1 MQYFFS
7 KKRILTALKLHF
19 ISTMK
24 TLNSIPATG
33 IKGLKENWRNDL
45 SAAISVSL
53 VALPLALGIAVASE
67 VSPMAGVLSAIIG
80 GVVTTFF
87 RGGHLAINGPAAG
100 LIAVILGGL
109 VALDGNINYVLA
121 AIVVSGGIQT
131 ILGFLKMGRFA
142 KLLPSSVLHG
152 ILAAIGVIIFTK
164 QIHYALG
171 TTSDSKS
178 IIGTLIDAFYKIPE
192 INPFVFVIA
201 LVGILTLVFYKK
213 INTKFI
219 RAIPAPM
226 WVLILSI
233 PFVFIF
239 DFFNGHSISFLG
251 KSYGV
256 GPELLI
262 DIPENPLDS
271 IMHPDFGMIGTTA
284 FWLTV
289 LSITMIASVETLAS
303 ARAVD
308 KLDPYKRTTNL
319 NKDLIGVG
327 LSTMVSGALGGLPI
341 ITVIVRSTVNVNSNA
356 KTKWSNFY
364 HGIFLILFVL
374 ILAPILRSVPLAAL
388 AAILV
393 HTGFKLASPKVF
405 KHAYDQGVEQLLFL
419 TATLIITLFTDLLY
433 GIVGGI
439 LVTLFLHMLL
449 AKVGF
454 LRFFKMIYRSGSKV
468 YRLENGTYDVKL
480 KGISNF
486 LYALQ
491 LDTLLEEIPAGSTVR
506 IDMSKTRLVD
516 LSIMENLI
524 DFKRI
529 QDDQGGDV
537 KLIGLE
543 NHVSSTSH
551 NRALKIVT
559 GRIKKRITKRQIRL
573 QKMAIANSWS
583 FEREVDWNTSYL
595 RNFHF
600 FDSRPIEM
608 KKNSLQGLDVKNDAH
623 WEIADIIFDEGA
635 LLALEVYQTTVQVI
649 KLPTAIPPFIIDKE
663 GLFDKVFD
671 RVKVF
676 SGAKGDINFK
686 KYTDFSNKF
695 QLSGENEAEIR
706 TFFTN
711 DLLRFL
717 EENEIHHIESNGE
730 ALMIFK
736 YIHVARTDEVK
747 NMLVFATN
755 LLSHMNLK

>member
-1 MQYFFS
+1 
-7 KKRILTALKLHF
+7 
-19 ISTMK
+19 MK
-24 TLNSIPATG
+24 TLNSIPASG

-80 GVVTTFF
+80 GIVTTFF

-171 TTSDSKS
+171 TTSDAKS
-178 IIGTLIDAFYKIPE
+178 IVGTLIDAFYKIPE
-192 INPFVFVIA
+192 INPFVFLIA
-201 LVGILTLVFYKK
+201 LVGILVLVFYKK

-219 RAIPAPM
+219 RMIPAPM

-233 PFVFIF
+233 PLVFAF
-239 DFFNGHSISFLG
+239 DFFNEHSLSFFG
-251 KSYGV
+251 KNYGV

-262 DIPENPLDS
+262 EIPDNPLDS

-374 ILAPILRSVPLAAL
+374 ILAPVLRSVPLAAL

-419 TATLIITLFTDLLY
+419 SSTLIITLFTDLLY
-433 GIVGGI
+433 GIMGGI
-439 LVTLFLHMLL
+439 LITLFLHMLL

-454 LRFFKMIYRSGSKV
+454 LRFFKMIYKSGSKV
-468 YRLENGTYDVKL
+468 YRLENGSYDVKL

-491 LDTLLEEIPAGSTVR
+491 LDKLLEEIPEGSTVR

-537 KLIGLE
+537 KLIGLDD
-543 NHVSSTSH
+543 HVSSTSH

-559 GRIKKRITKRQIRL
+559 GRIKKRITQRQIRL

-608 KKNSLQGLDVKNDAH
+608 KMNSLQGLDVKNKAH
-623 WEIADIIFDEGA
+623 WEIADIVFDEGA
-635 LLALEVYQTTVQVI
+635 LLALEVYQTTVQI
-649 KLPTAIPPFIIDKE
+649 IRLPSSIPKFIIDKE

-676 SGAKGDINFK
+676 AGAKGDINFK
-686 KYTDFSNKF
+686 RYAGFSSKF
-695 QLSGENEAEIR
+695 QLSGENETEIR
-706 TFFTN
+706 TFFTD
-711 DLLRFL
+711 DLIRFL

>member
-1 MQYFFS
+1 M
-7 KKRILTALKLHF
+7 
-19 ISTMK
+19 STNNP
-24 TLNSIPATG
+24 TPSNGING
-33 IKGLKENWRNDL
+33 IKKHWRSDL
-45 SAAISVSL
+45 SAALSVSL
-53 VALPLALGIAVASE
+53 VALPLALGIAVASG

-80 GVVTTFF
+80 GIVTTFF

-109 VALDGNINYVLA
+109 VVLDGNINYVLA
-121 AIVVSGGIQT
+121 AIVVSGAIQVL
-131 ILGFLKMGRFA
+131 LGFLKMGRFA

-152 ILAAIGVIIFTK
+152 ILAAIGVIIFAK
-164 QIHYALG
+164 QAHYALG
-171 TTSDSKS
+171 TTSNADTT
-178 IIGTLIDAFYKIPE
+178 IGTLLDIFRKLPE
-192 INPFVFVIA
+192 VNPFVFLVA
-201 LVGILTLVFYKK
+201 LIGILVLVFYKK
-213 INTKFI
+213 IKYKFI
-219 RAIPAPM
+219 RIIPAPM
-226 WVLILSI
+226 WVLLLALPI
-233 PFVFIF
+233 VFGF
-239 DFFNGHSISFLG
+239 DFFTEHSISLFG

-256 GPELLI
+256 GPALLI
-262 DIPENPLDS
+262 DIPDNPLDS

-308 KLDPYKRTTNL
+308 KLDPYRRTTNL
-319 NKDLIGVG
+319 NKDLVGVG

-374 ILAPILRSVPLAAL
+374 ILAPVLRSVPLAAL

-419 TATLIITLFTDLLY
+419 SSTLIITLFTDLLY

-439 LVTLFLHMLL
+439 LVTLILHMLL

-468 YRLENGTYDVKL
+468 YKLENGTYDVKL
-480 KGISNF
+480 KGVNNF
-486 LYALQ
+486 LYALK
-491 LDTLLEEIPAGSTVR
+491 LDKLLEEIPTGSTVR
-506 IDMSKTRLVD
+506 IDMSQTRLVD

-529 QDDQGGDV
+529 QDNDGGNV
-537 KLIGLE
+537 KLLGLD
-543 NHVSSTSH
+543 NHVASTSH

-559 GRIKKRITKRQIRL
+559 GRVKKRITQRQIRL
-573 QKMAIANSWS
+573 QKMAISNGWS
-583 FEREVDWNTSYL
+583 FDREVDWNTSYL
-595 RNFHF
+595 RNFRF

-608 KKNSLQGLDVKNDAH
+608 KSNSLQGLDVESNAQ
-623 WEIADIIFDEGA
+623 WEISDIVFDEGA
-635 LLALEVYQTTVQVI
+635 LLALEVYQTTVQVVR
-649 KLPTAIPPFIIDKE
+649 LPSPIPRFIIDKE
-663 GLFDKVFD
+663 GLFDKIFD

-676 SGAKGDINFK
+676 SGGKGDINFK
-686 KYTDFSNKF
+686 KYSGFSAKF
-695 QLSGENEAEIR
+695 QLSGEDESAIR
-706 TFFTN
+706 NFFTE
-711 DLLRFL
+711 DLIDFL
-717 EENEIHHIESNGE
+717 EKNEIHHIESNGE

-736 YIHVARTDEVK
+736 YLHIARTDEVK
-747 NMLVFATN
+747 NMLLFATN
-755 LLSHMNLK
+755 LLKHMGLNDASA

>member
-1 MQYFFS
+1 MN
-7 KKRILTALKLHF
+7 TH
-19 ISTMK
+19 
-24 TLNSIPATG
+24 NSIPATG
-33 IKGLKENWRNDL
+33 FKGLKENWRNDL

-171 TTSDSKS
+171 TTSDAKS
-178 IIGTLIDAFYKIPE
+178 IVGTLIDAFYKIPE
-192 INPFVFVIA
+192 INPFVFLIA
-201 LVGILTLVFYKK
+201 LSGILMLVFYKK

-219 RAIPAPM
+219 RMIPAPM

-233 PFVFIF
+233 PLVFAF
-239 DFFNGHSISFLG
+239 DFFNEHSLSFFG

-262 DIPENPLDS
+262 EIPDNPLDS

-374 ILAPILRSVPLAAL
+374 ILAPVLRSVPLAAL

-405 KHAYDQGVEQLLFL
+405 KHAYGQGVEQLLFL
-419 TATLIITLFTDLLY
+419 SSTLIITLFTDLLY
-433 GIVGGI
+433 GIMGGI
-439 LVTLFLHMLL
+439 LITLFLHMLL

-454 LRFFKMIYRSGSKV
+454 LRFFKMIYKSGSKV
-468 YRLENGTYDVKL
+468 YRLENGSYDVKL

-491 LDTLLEEIPAGSTVR
+491 LDKLLEEIPEGSTVR

-537 KLIGLE
+537 KLIGLDD
-543 NHVSSTSH
+543 HVSSTSH

-559 GRIKKRITKRQIRL
+559 GRIKKRITQRQIRL

-608 KKNSLQGLDVKNDAH
+608 KMNSLQGLDVKNKAH
-623 WEIADIIFDEGA
+623 WEIADIVFDEGA
-635 LLALEVYQTTVQVI
+635 LLALEVYQTTVQI
-649 KLPTAIPPFIIDKE
+649 IRLPSPIPKFIIDKE

-676 SGAKGDINFK
+676 AGAKGDINFK
-686 KYTDFSNKF
+686 RYADFSSKF
-695 QLSGENEAEIR
+695 QLSGENETEIR
-706 TFFTN
+706 TFFTD
-711 DLLRFL
+711 DLIRFL

>member
-1 MQYFFS
+1 
-7 KKRILTALKLHF
+7 
-19 ISTMK
+19 MK
-24 TLNSIPATG
+24 MNNSIPATG
-33 IKGLKENWRNDL
+33 LKGLKENWRNDL
-45 SAAISVSL
+45 SAALSVSL

-131 ILGFLKMGRFA
+131 LLGFLKMGRFA

-171 TTSDSKS
+171 TTSDATTTV
-178 IIGTLIDAFYKIPE
+178 GTLIDVFYKIPE

-201 LVGILTLVFYKK
+201 LIGVLVLVLYKK
-213 INTKFI
+213 INHKFI
-219 RAIPAPM
+219 RVIPAPM
-226 WVLILSI
+226 WVLLLSL
-233 PFVFIF
+233 PFVFAF
-239 DFFNGHSISFLG
+239 DFFTEHSISFFG
-251 KSYGV
+251 TTYGV

-262 DIPENPLDS
+262 SIPDNPLDS

-374 ILAPILRSVPLAAL
+374 LLAPVLRSIPLAAL

-419 TATLIITLFTDLLY
+419 SATLIITLFTDLLY

-439 LVTLFLHMLL
+439 AVTLFLHMLL

-454 LRFFKMIYRSGSKV
+454 LRFFKMIYKSGSKT

-491 LDTLLEEIPAGSTVR
+491 LDKLLEEIPLGSTVR
-506 IDMSKTRLVD
+506 IDMSQTRLVD
-516 LSIMENLI
+516 LSILENLI
-524 DFKRI
+524 EFKRMH
-529 QDDQGGDV
+529 DNHGGNV
-537 KLIGLE
+537 KLIGLD
-543 NHVSSTSH
+543 NHVASTSH
-551 NRALKIVT
+551 NRSLKIVT

-573 QKMAIANSWS
+573 QKIAISNGWS

-608 KKNSLQGLDVKNDAH
+608 KTNSLQGLDVKNNSH
-623 WEIADIIFDEGA
+623 WEIADIVFDEGA
-635 LLALEVYQTTVQVI
+635 LEALEVYQTTVQVI
-649 KLPTAIPPFIIDKE
+649 KLPTTIPKFVIDKE

-671 RVKVF
+671 RVKGLAGT
-676 SGAKGDINFK
+676 SKDIDFK
-686 KYTDFSNKF
+686 RYQGFSNKF
-695 QLSGENEAEIR
+695 QLSGEDETAIR
-706 TFFTN
+706 SFFTE
-711 DLLRFL
+711 DLIHFL

-736 YIHVARTDEVK
+736 YLHIARTDEVQ
-747 NMLVFATN
+747 NMLSFATN

>member
-1 MQYFFS
+1 MNTNNPNPS
-7 KKRILTALKLHF
+7 K
-19 ISTMK
+19 
-24 TLNSIPATG
+24 G
-33 IKGLKENWRNDL
+33 IKGLRENWRNDL
-45 SAAISVSL
+45 SAALSVSL

-109 VALDGNINYVLA
+109 VVLDGNINYVLA

-152 ILAAIGVIIFTK
+152 ILAAIGVIIFAK
-164 QIHYALG
+164 QAHFALG
-171 TTSDSKS
+171 TTSDADTT
-178 IIGTLIDAFYKIPE
+178 IGTLLDIFYKLPE
-192 INPFVFVIA
+192 ANPFVFLVA
-201 LVGILTLVFYKK
+201 LVGILVLIFYKK
-213 INTKFI
+213 IKYKFI
-219 RAIPAPM
+219 RIIPAPM
-226 WVLILSI
+226 WVLLLSL
-233 PFVFIF
+233 PLVFGF
-239 DFFNGHSISFLG
+239 DFFNEHSISFLG
-251 KSYGV
+251 NTYNV
-256 GPELLI
+256 GPKLLI
-262 DIPENPLDS
+262 DIPDNPLDS
-271 IMHPDFGMIGTTA
+271 IMHPDFGMIGTMA

-289 LSITMIASVETLAS
+289 LSITTIASVETLAS
-303 ARAVD
+303 ARAID
-308 KLDPYKRTTNL
+308 KLDPYRRTTNL
-319 NKDLIGVG
+319 NKDLVGVG

-374 ILAPILRSVPLAAL
+374 ILAPVLRSVPLAAL

-419 TATLIITLFTDLLY
+419 SSTLIITLFTNLLY

-439 LVTLFLHMLL
+439 LVTLVLHMLL

-454 LRFFKMIYRSGSKV
+454 VRFFKMIYKSGSKV
-468 YRLENGTYDVKL
+468 YRLENGTYDIKL
-480 KGISNF
+480 KGITNF
-486 LYALQ
+486 LYALK
-491 LDTLLEEIPAGSTVR
+491 LDKLLKEIPSESTVR
-506 IDMSKTRLVD
+506 IDLHQTRLVD
-516 LSIMENLI
+516 LSIMENI
-524 DFKRI
+524 IEFKRI
-529 QDDQGGDV
+529 HDNNGGEV
-537 KLIGLE
+537 KIVGLD
-543 NHVSSTSH
+543 NHVASTSH

-559 GRIKKRITKRQIRL
+559 GRVKKRITQRQIRL
-573 QKMAIANSWS
+573 QKMAIANGWS
-583 FEREVDWNTSYL
+583 FDREVDWNTSYL

-608 KKNSLQGLDVKNDAH
+608 KSNSLQGLDKENNAQ
-623 WEIADIIFDEGA
+623 WEIADIVFDEGA
-635 LLALEVYQTTVQVI
+635 MLALEVYQTTVQVVR
-649 KLPTAIPPFIIDKE
+649 LPSRIPRFIIDKE
-663 GLFDKVFD
+663 GLFDKIFD

-676 SGAKGDINFK
+676 SGSKGDIDFV

-695 QLSGENEAEIR
+695 QLSGEDEDAIKD
-706 TFFTN
+706 FFTD
-711 DLLRFL
+711 DLIRFL
-717 EENEIHHIESNGE
+717 EKNEIHHIESNGE

-736 YIHVARTDEVK
+736 YLHIARTDEVH
-747 NMLVFATN
+747 NMLVFAHN
-755 LLSHMNLK
+755 LLRHMSLKPTTKIA

>member
-1 MQYFFS
+1 MN
-7 KKRILTALKLHF
+7 T
-19 ISTMK
+19 
-24 TLNSIPATG
+24 NNIPSVG
-33 IKGLKENWRNDL
+33 FKGLKENWRNDL
-45 SAAISVSL
+45 SAAVSVSL

-121 AIVVSGGIQT
+121 AIVVAGGIQT

-152 ILAAIGVIIFTK
+152 ILAAIGVIIFAK
-164 QIHYALG
+164 QAHFALG
-171 TTSDSKS
+171 TTSDADTT
-178 IIGTLIDAFYKIPE
+178 IGTLLDIFYKLPE
-192 INPFVFVIA
+192 ANPFVVLVA
-201 LVGILTLVFYKK
+201 LVGILVLIFYKK
-213 INTKFI
+213 IKNKFI
-219 RAIPAPM
+219 RIIPAPM
-226 WVLILSI
+226 WVLLLAL
-233 PFVFIF
+233 PLVFGF
-239 DFFNGHSISFLG
+239 DFFNEHSISFFG
-251 KSYGV
+251 TAYDV
-256 GPELLI
+256 GPKLLI
-262 DIPENPLDS
+262 DIPQNPLDS
-271 IMHPDFGMIGTTA
+271 IMHPDFGMIDTFA

-289 LSITMIASVETLAS
+289 LSITTIASVETLAS

-319 NKDLIGVG
+319 NKDLVGVG
-327 LSTMVSGALGGLPI
+327 ISTMVSGALGGLPI

-356 KTKWSNFY
+356 KTKWSNLY

-419 TATLIITLFTDLLY
+419 SSTLIITLFTDLLY

-439 LVTLFLHMLL
+439 LVTLILHILL

-454 LRFFKMIYRSGSKV
+454 LQFFKMIYKSGSKV
-468 YRLENGTYDVKL
+468 YHLENGIYDVKL
-480 KGISNF
+480 KGVTNF
-486 LYALQ
+486 LYALK
-491 LDTLLEEIPAGSTVR
+491 LDKLLNDIPAGSTVHV
-506 IDMSKTRLVD
+506 DMSQTRLVD

-524 DFKRI
+524 EFKRI
-529 QDDQGGDV
+529 HENEGGEV
-537 KLIGLE
+537 KLIGLD
-543 NHVSSTSH
+543 NHVASTSH

-573 QKMAIANSWS
+573 QKLAIANGWS

-595 RNFHF
+595 RNFRF

-608 KKNSLQGLDVKNDAH
+608 KNNSLKGLDVENKAH
-623 WEIADIIFDEGA
+623 WEIADIVFDEGA
-635 LLALEVYQTTVQVI
+635 LLALEVYQTTVQI
-649 KLPTAIPPFIIDKE
+649 IRLPSPIPRFIIDKE
-663 GLFDKVFD
+663 GLFDKIFN
-671 RVKVF
+671 RVKVL
-676 SGAKGDINFK
+676 SGAKGDINFE
-686 KYTDFSNKF
+686 KYSGFSNKF
-695 QLSGENEAEIR
+695 QLSGEDEEAIR
-706 TFFTN
+706 SFFTE
-711 DLLRFL
+711 DLISFL
-717 EENEIHHIESNGE
+717 EQNETHHIESNGE

-736 YIHVARTDEVK
+736 YLHIARTDEVQNMLAFSNNLLK
-747 NMLVFATN
+747 NMHLKTN
-755 LLSHMNLK
+755 D

>member
-1 MQYFFS
+1 
-7 KKRILTALKLHF
+7 
-19 ISTMK
+19 MK
-24 TLNSIPATG
+24 TKNTIPASG

-45 SAAISVSL
+45 SAALSVSL

-152 ILAAIGVIIFTK
+152 ILAAIGVIIFAK
-164 QIHYALG
+164 QAHYALG
-171 TTSDSKS
+171 TTSNADTT
-178 IIGTLIDAFYKIPE
+178 IRTLFDIFYKLPE
-192 INPFVFVIA
+192 TNPFVF
-201 LVGILTLVFYKK
+201 LVSLIGILVLVFYKK
-213 INTKFI
+213 IKHKFI
-219 RAIPAPM
+219 RIIPAPM
-226 WVLILSI
+226 WVLLLALPI
-233 PFVFIF
+233 VFGL
-239 DFFNGHSISFLG
+239 DFFNEHSISFFG
-251 KSYGV
+251 KNFSV
-256 GPELLI
+256 GPKLLI

-271 IMHPDFGMIGTTA
+271 IMHPDFGMVGTVA

-319 NKDLIGVG
+319 NKDLVGVG

-356 KTKWSNFY
+356 KTKWSNLY

-405 KHAYDQGVEQLLFL
+405 KQAYDQGVEQLLFL
-419 TATLIITLFTDLLY
+419 SSTLIITLFTDLLY

-439 LVTLFLHMLL
+439 IVTLVLHMLL
-449 AKVGF
+449 ARVGF
-454 LRFFKMIYRSGSKV
+454 LPFFKKIYKSGSKV
-468 YRLENGTYDVKL
+468 YHLENGTYDVKL
-480 KGISNF
+480 KGITNF
-486 LYALQ
+486 LYALK
-491 LDTLLEEIPAGSTVR
+491 LDKLLEEIPIGSTVS
-506 IDMSKTRLVD
+506 IDMSQSRLVD

-524 DFKRI
+524 EYKRI
-529 QDDQGGDV
+529 QDNKGGNV
-537 KLIGLE
+537 KLIGLD
-543 NHVSSTSH
+543 NHVASTSH
-551 NRALKIVT
+551 NRALKIIT
-559 GRIKKRITKRQIRL
+559 GRVKKRITQRQIRL
-573 QKMAIANSWS
+573 QKLAITNHWS

-595 RNFHF
+595 RNFRF

-608 KKNSLQGLDVKNDAH
+608 KSNSLQGIDKENNAQ
-623 WEIADIIFDEGA
+623 WEIADIVFDEGA
-635 LLALEVYQTTVQVI
+635 LLALEVYQTTVQVVR
-649 KLPTAIPPFIIDKE
+649 LPSPIPQFVIDKE

-676 SGAKGDINFK
+676 SGSKQRDINFA
-686 KYTDFSNKF
+686 KYSGFSGKF
-695 QLSGENEAEIR
+695 QLSGEDEDAIR
-706 TFFTN
+706 AFFT
-711 DLLRFL
+711 DGLISFL

-736 YIHVARTDEVK
+736 YLHIARTDEVK
-747 NMLVFATN
+747 NMLTFSHN
-755 LLSHMNLK
+755 LLGHMSFKR

>member
-1 MQYFFS
+1 MNNNN
-7 KKRILTALKLHF
+7 T
-19 ISTMK
+19 
-24 TLNSIPATG
+24 IPANG
-33 IKGLKENWRNDL
+33 LKGLKENWRSDL

-67 VSPMAGVLSAIIG
+67 VAPMAGILSAIIG

-109 VALDGNINYVLA
+109 VALEGNINYVLA
-121 AIVVSGGIQT
+121 AIVISGGIQV

-142 KLLPSSVLHG
+142 KMLPSSVLHG
-152 ILAAIGVIIFTK
+152 ILAAIGVIIFAK
-164 QIHYALG
+164 QAHFALG
-171 TTSDSKS
+171 TTSDADTT
-178 IIGTLIDAFYKIPE
+178 IGTLLDVFYKLPE
-192 INPFVFVIA
+192 ANPFVFSVA
-201 LVGILTLVFYKK
+201 LVGILVLVFYKK
-213 INTKFI
+213 IKRKFI
-219 RAIPAPM
+219 RIIPAPM
-226 WVLILSI
+226 WVLLLAL
-233 PFVFIF
+233 PFVFGF
-239 DFFNGHSISFLG
+239 DFFTEHSISLFG
-251 KSYGV
+251 NTYSV

-262 DIPENPLDS
+262 DIPDNPLDS
-271 IMHPDFGMIGTTA
+271 IMHPDFAMVATFP

-319 NKDLIGVG
+319 NKDLVGVG

-356 KTKWSNFY
+356 KTKWSNLY

-374 ILAPILRSVPLAAL
+374 ILAPVLKSVPLAAL

-419 TATLIITLFTDLLY
+419 SSTLIITLFTDLLY

-439 LVTLFLHMLL
+439 LVTLILHMLL

-454 LRFFKMIYRSGSKV
+454 LRFFKMIYRSGSRV
-468 YRLENGTYDVKL
+468 NHLENGTYDVKL
-480 KGISNF
+480 KGIANF
-486 LYALQ
+486 LYALK
-491 LDTLLEEIPAGSTVR
+491 LDKLLMEIPSGSTVN

-516 LSIMENLI
+516 LSIMESLI
-524 DFKRI
+524 EFKRI
-529 QDDQGGDV
+529 QDNDGGDV
-537 KLIGLE
+537 KLTGLDQ
-543 NHVSSTSH
+543 HVASTSH

-559 GRIKKRITKRQIRL
+559 GRIKKRITERQIRL
-573 QKMAIANSWS
+573 QKLAIANGWS
-583 FEREVDWNTSYL
+583 FEPEVDWNTSYL
-595 RNFHF
+595 RNFRF

-608 KKNSLQGLDVKNDAH
+608 KSNSLKGLDVENNAH
-623 WEIADIIFDEGA
+623 WEIADIVFDEGA
-635 LLALEVYQTTVQVI
+635 MLALEVYQTTVQVVR
-649 KLPTAIPPFIIDKE
+649 LPAPVPRFVIDKE
-663 GLFDKVFD
+663 GLFDKIFNK
-671 RVKVF
+671 VKVL
-676 SGAKGDINFK
+676 SGSNGDINFK
-686 KYTDFSNKF
+686 KHAGFSGKF
-695 QLSGENEAEIR
+695 LLSGDNEEAIR
-706 TFFTN
+706 EFFTD
-711 DLLRFL
+711 DLIRFL

-736 YIHVARTDEVK
+736 YLHIARTDEVK
-747 NMLVFATN
+747 NMLSFAHN
-755 LLSHMNLK
+755 LLKHMKLKELS